1 MLDEL
6 RRWPEWIQHDW
17 GRYVD
22 RAETWLLDN
31 VQWLFDLFQAGFL
44 AILTPVEDWLL
55 WLPWPVIV
63 GALAL
68 LGLVL
73 AGWRMA
79 AGITAAL
86 VFIGSMGLWGPAMA
100 TLALVLVS
108 TLIAVVLGVPLGIA
122 MARSEIANAAIRPL
136 LDFLQ
141 TIPSFVYLIPAVLLL
156 GIGRVSAALAI
167 ILYAIPPVIRLTNL
181 GIRSVPEETVEAG
194 IAYGAT
200 PWQLLRKVQLPLGF
214 PTLMAG
220 VNQTIM
226 MALAMVIVASLIGAG
241 GLGDEVLR
249 GLNRLET
256 GTAFTA
262 GFAIVLLAIIIDRLS
277 EAGASLRQRRRSGGG
292 AADERVDRPGGEA
305 QGDAQGED
313 AGEDAASEATGAT
326 RSNGQAQAPAQA
338 PAPHDR
344 EGPDV
349 VLRGLT
355 KVFGPD
361 PAQAQRLQ
369 ASGATKAE
377 ILERAGA
384 TIAVDD
390 VSLEVQPGET
400 FIVMGLSGSGK
411 STLVRCLN
419 RLIEPTSGTIEITGD
434 DVTEMDASQLIE
446 LRRRRLG
453 MVFQRFALLPH
464 RNVLDNVAFGLELQG
479 VDREER
485 ERSARSVLDVVGLAG
500 WETSH
505 PDQLSGGM
513 QQRVGLARALA
524 HDPDILLMDE
534 PFSALD
540 PLMRRQLQHELRD
553 LQQRLRKTIV
563 FITHD
568 LDEALALGDRI
579 AIMKD
584 GRVEQIGAPDEILL
598 HPASDYVA
606 SFVEGTDKTA
616 VLTAADVMFRRVT
629 TATLDQ
635 SPRVAL
641 HQMERLGLSSLFVT
655 DADRRLQGLVTADAA
670 VDAVQEGCADLR
682 SAVLRQPATTSPE
695 DPVQDLMSIA
705 AWEPYPIAVIDERQR
720 LRGYVARVSI
730 LRGLV
735 GGDVEPPTVAGE
747 PAADATIGAPSP

>member
-6 RRWPEWIQHDW
+6 RGWPEWLQHDW

-31 VQWLFDLFQAGFL
+31 VQWAFDLFQTGFL
-44 AILTPVEDWLL
+44 ALLTPVEDWLL
-55 WLPWPVIV
+55 WLPWPIIV

-79 AGITAAL
+79 LGITVAL
-86 VFIGSMGLWGPAMA
+86 LFIGSMGLWGPAMA
-100 TLALVLVS
+100 TLSLVLVA
-108 TLIAVVLGVPLGIA
+108 TLIAVVLGVPAGIA
-122 MARSEIANAAIRPL
+122 MARSEIANTAIRPL

-156 GIGRVSAALAI
+156 GIGRVAAALAI

-181 GIRSVPEETVEAG
+181 GIRTVPEETVEAG

-277 EAGASLRQRRRSGGG
+277 EAGANLRQRRRGSNGGG
-292 AADERVDRPGGEA
+292 DEQVERPAGAAEPA
-305 QGDAQGED
+305 
-313 AGEDAASEATGAT
+313 AT
-326 RSNGQAQAPAQA
+326 RRDATHAQAVGADQ
-338 PAPHDR
+338 HDR

-349 VLRGLT
+349 ALRGLT

-361 PAQAQRLQ
+361 PAEAQRLQ

-377 ILERAGA
+377 ILEHAGA

-390 VSLEVQPGET
+390 ISLEVQPGET

-419 RLIEPTSGTIEITGD
+419 RLIEPTSGSIEIAGEE
-434 DVTEMDASQLIE
+434 VTEMDDAALIA
-446 LRRRRLG
+446 LRRQRLG

-464 RNVLDNVAFGLELQG
+464 RDVLDNVAFGLELQG
-479 VDREER
+479 VDKEQRR
-485 ERSARSVLDVVGLAG
+485 RTARSVLDVVGLAG
-500 WETSH
+500 WESSH

-540 PLMRRQLQHELRD
+540 PLMRRQLQQELRD

-584 GRVEQIGAPDEILL
+584 GRFEQVGTPEDILL
-598 HPASDYVA
+598 HPRSEYVA

-616 VLTAADVMFRRVT
+616 MLTAEDVMFRRFA
-629 TATLDQ
+629 TATVDQ

-641 HQMERLGLSSLFVT
+641 HLMEREGISSIFVV
-655 DADRRLQGLVTADAA
+655 DGHRRLQGLVTADAA
-670 VDAVQEGCADLR
+670 IDAVNDGQADLR
-682 SAVLRQPATTSPE
+682 PSVLRQPAATRP
-695 DPVQDLMSIA
+695 DDRVQDLMSIA
-705 AWEPYPIAVIDERQR
+705 AWEPYPIAVVDAEQR
-720 LRGYVARVSI
+720 LVGYVARVSI

-735 GGDVEPPTVAGE
+735 GSSVDSPAEAIEPQSGSP
-747 PAADATIGAPSP
+747 PAVGTGAS